1 MNTSVSVSVR
11 SLLVA
16 MGIVLAV
23 LVGYVLGGP
32 RGAGVPTAAAAAAPA
47 NDKPARSI
55 TMTGSG
61 DATGVPDQ
69 MSFNL
74 SVGSTADDVATAM
87 DEANKRMSA
96 ATRALRQHGVAKK
109 DIETTGLSIDPQY
122 DYVDQREVLTGY
134 RVKQSASVLVRSLRD
149 AGTALSAAVSAGGNS
164 SRVSGLT
171 LQIGERDQLLAQARE
186 KAVEEATAKA
196 EQYAEA
202 TGQDLG
208 DVVTLSE
215 VKATP
220 ARPLDEQY
228 RSADLSALSVT
239 KGTVPIQAG
248 SEKVDVEVSV
258 VWQLG

>member
-16 MGIVLAV
+16 MGIVVAV

-32 RGAGVPTAAAAAAPA
+32 RGGVAPAAAAAAAPTS
-47 NDKPARSI
+47 DKPARSI
-55 TMTGSG
+55 TMTGTG

-96 ATRALRQHGVAKK
+96 ATKALRKNGVEKK

-149 AGTALSAAVSAGGNS
+149 AGKALGAAVSAGGNS
-164 SRVSGLT
+164 SRVSGLN
-171 LQIGERDQLLAQARE
+171 LQIGDRDDLLAQARE
-186 KAVEEATAKA
+186 KAVDEATAKA
-196 EQYAEA
+196 QQYAEA
-202 TGQDLG
+202 TDQDLG
-208 DVVTLSE
+208 DVVTLTE

-220 ARPLDEQY
+220 ARPLDDQF
-228 RSADLSALSVT
+228 RSADMTALAQT
-239 KGTVPIQAG
+239 KAIVPIQAG

-258 VWQLG
+258 VWTLR